1 MSAPRGPWML
11 GASGEVIHLTRPSR
25 TPIHLSTIIRALGHT
40 LRFGG
45 HTARPYSVLEHS
57 VLVAQIAY
65 ANEVRGGYTPRADR
79 VRALA
84 AIHDAHEAYTGDT
97 PSPVKQVLGLE
108 WRLFERAWESRI
120 ADTLAAG
127 YSDVEPV
134 AVRDAVKR
142 ADLIALLAERIA
154 LLPAGGPAWAVRDEL
169 APEDRAE
176 AEALAP
182 SLRFP
187 LAPRDALAV
196 EFRRY
201 LAAGGML
208 GDGSGVWPA
217 EVGS

>member
-1 MSAPRGPWML
+1 ML
-11 GASGEVIHLTRPSR
+11 GASGEVIRLTAPHR
-25 TPIHLSTIIRALGHT
+25 TPIHLSTLIRALGNT

-45 HTARPYSVLEHS
+45 HTSRPYSVLEHS

-65 ANEVRGGYTPRADR
+65 AHEVRGGYTPSAER

-97 PSPVKQVLGLE
+97 PTPVKQILGRE
-108 WRLFERAWESRI
+108 WRLFESVWESRI
-120 ADTLAAG
+120 ADTLAAD
-127 YSDVEPV
+127 YSDVEITH
-134 AVRDAVKR
+134 ARDAIKR

-154 LLPAGGPAWAVRDEL
+154 LLPAGGLVWAVRDEL
-169 APEDRAE
+169 APADRAE

-187 LAPRDALAV
+187 LASRDALAA

-201 LAAGGML
+201 IAAGGML